1 MGWFHTFTYFSSL
14 SALVA
19 NKGAH
24 PLLSALIANQ
34 HRPSCARTSGTD
46 GLCSFAIRA
55 DRLHSSALPFTQ
67 LPTLLIMKIVFCLV
81 WGFWEPYEAF
91 EFFKIGFLASLLEFS
106 ACLARNSGRC
116 HLTRKSPILQPS
128 NFKCFLQIPGSPRP
142 KINPIYAVSRS
153 SLIGRWLN
161 PKINFLKQCGIK
173 WHNLLFTLPTAVNQ
187 DYWR

>member
-1 MGWFHTFTYFSSL
+1 MISHFHLLLVLVCPCSKQGRA
-14 SALVA
+14 SALVCSYSKPA
-19 NKGAH
+19 QTVLRTHQWDRRSVLVCNKGRQV
-24 PLLSALIANQ
+24 ALVCLAIYTT
-34 HRPSCARTSGTD
+34 PDLTD
-46 GLCSFAIRA
+46 HENSL
-55 DRLHSSALPFTQ
+55 
-67 LPTLLIMKIVFCLV
+67 FCLV